1 MGAVR
6 SDTESDSGSDSGRD
20 AGLDPA
26 PLFDPRTYLDG
37 VPHDLIADLRAHA
50 PVHWV
55 PEPELMGWEAGP
67 GFWAVLTHE
76 LMNRVLRDPGTFS
89 SHLGGTQIRD
99 PQTAAM
105 LEFVQRMMLNQDP
118 PQHTRLR
125 RLLMRSFTPSAVA
138 ELEATISARAER
150 LVSAVV
156 DRGHADFAKEV
167 SAELPLLTL
176 ADIMGVPSQDRM
188 LLFDWSNRVIGYQDA
203 EYSVSD
209 AFDPATGT
217 ELARRACEVR
227 AQIRPG
233 PDGRMPDPRSRE
245 GLADMYG
252 YAHDLATYKRTNPG
266 SDVVSILLA
275 ADDAE
280 GGITNEEFETM
291 FFLFAVA
298 GNETLRNGIPGGLWA
313 LLQHPDQLAK
323 LLADPGLLPGAIEE
337 MLRFIPPVVHFRRT
351 ASRDVELGGCAVSA
365 GDKVVVFHVAAN
377 RDPAVFAQP
386 DRFDIKRGPNDHLTF
401 GAGPHFCLGAH
412 LARRQMSAMFT
423 ESLWRLPNLR
433 LDPAR
438 RPERLLSNFQHGF
451 KHLPVLWDVPA
462 GRDARPGRE
471 AVAP

>member
-1 MGAVR
+1 MPAAIEG
-6 SDTESDSGSDSGRD
+6 SGGTGT
-20 AGLDPA
+20 APDPA

-37 VPHDLIADLRAHA
+37 VPHDLIAELRACA
-50 PVHWV
+50 SVHWIG
-55 PEPELMGWEAGP
+55 EPELMGWEPGP

-99 PQTAAM
+99 PKTAEM
-105 LEFVQRMMLNQDP
+105 LAFVQRMMLNQDP

-150 LVSAVV
+150 LVRAVE
-156 DRGHADFAKEV
+156 DRGRADFAKDV

-203 EYSVSD
+203 EYAVSD
-209 AFDPATGT
+209 AFDPASGT
-217 ELARRACEVR
+217 EMARRSLVVR
-227 AQIRPG
+227 AEIRPG

-245 GLADMYG
+245 GLADMYA
-252 YAHDLATYKRTNPG
+252 YAHDLATYKRANPG

-275 ADDAE
+275 APDDE

-298 GNETLRNGIPGGLWA
+298 GNETLRNGVPGGMWA
-313 LLQHPDQLAK
+313 LLRHRDQLGK
-323 LLADPGLLPGAIEE
+323 LLADPALLPGAIEE

-351 ASRDVELGGCAVSA
+351 ATRDVELGGCRVRA

-377 RDPAVFAQP
+377 RDPAVFAEP
-386 DRFDIKRGPNDHLTF
+386 DRFDIERSPNDHLTF

-412 LARRQMSAMFT
+412 LARRQMTAMFS
-423 ESLWRLPNLR
+423 EALSRLPNLR

-438 RPERLLSNFQHGF
+438 PPQRLLSNFQHGF
-451 KHLPVLWDVPA
+451 KHLPVIWDPPVA
-462 GRDARPGRE
+462 EE
-471 AVAP
+471 AQ

>member
-1 MGAVR
+1 MPGSGTEFR
-6 SDTESDSGSDSGRD
+6 SD
-20 AGLDPA
+20 LDPT

-37 VPHDLIADLRAHA
+37 VPHDLIAELRARA

-89 SHLGGTQIRD
+89 SHLGATQIRD
-99 PQTAAM
+99 PQTAEM

-125 RLLMRSFTPSAVA
+125 RLLMRSFTPSAVL

-150 LVSAVV
+150 LVSAVE
-156 DRGHADFAKEV
+156 DRGRADFAKDV

-176 ADIMGVPSQDRM
+176 ADIMGVPTQDRM

-203 EYSVSD
+203 EYAASD
-209 AFDPATGT
+209 VFDPATGT
-217 ELARRACEVR
+217 EMARRSREVR
-227 AQIRPG
+227 AEIRPG

-245 GLADMYG
+245 GLADMYA
-252 YAHDLATYKRTNPG
+252 YAQDLATYKRANPG

-275 ADDAE
+275 APDDE

-298 GNETLRNGIPGGLWA
+298 GNETLRNGMPGGMWA
-313 LLQHPDQLAK
+313 LLRHPDQLGK
-323 LLADPGLLPGAIEE
+323 LLADPALLPGAIEE

-351 ASRDVELGGCAVSA
+351 ATRDVELGGCRVGA

-377 RDPAVFAQP
+377 RDPAVFAEP
-386 DRFDIKRGPNDHLTF
+386 DRFDIERSPNDHLTF

-412 LARRQMSAMFT
+412 LARRQMTAMFT
-423 ESLWRLPNLR
+423 ESLSRLHNLR

-438 RPERLLSNFQHGF
+438 PPERLLSNFQHGF
-451 KHLPVLWDVPA
+451 KHLPVIWDVTRA
-462 GRDARPGRE
+462 ER
-471 AVAP
+471 VAA

>member
-1 MGAVR
+1 MRAA
-6 SDTESDSGSDSGRD
+6 SSDSAAADEPSSGRGRTLD
-20 AGLDPA
+20 AV
-26 PLFDPRTYLDG
+26 PLLDPRTYLHG
-37 VPHDLIADLRAHA
+37 VPHDLIARLRSEA
-50 PVHWV
+50 PIHWV

-67 GFWAVLTHE
+67 GLWAVLTHE

-125 RLLMRSFTPSAVA
+125 RLLVRSFTPSAVA
-138 ELEATISARAER
+138 ALEATISARAEG
-150 LVSAVV
+150 LVSSVV

-176 ADIMGVPSQDRM
+176 ADIMGMPSRDRM

-209 AFDPATGT
+209 AFDPAAGT
-217 ELARRACEVR
+217 EMARRACEVR
-227 AQIRPG
+227 ARIRSG

-245 GLADMYG
+245 GLADMYA
-252 YAHDLATYKRTNPG
+252 YAHDLAAYKRANPG
-266 SDVVSILLA
+266 TDVVSTLLA

-313 LLQHPDQLAK
+313 LLRHPDQLAH
-323 LLADPGLLPGAIEE
+323 LLASPELLPGAIEE
-337 MLRFIPPVVHFRRT
+337 MLRFMPPVVHFRRT
-351 ASRDVELGGCAVSA
+351 ASRDVELGGRSVCA

-377 RDPAVFAQP
+377 RDPAVFAEP
-386 DRFDIKRGPNDHLTF
+386 DRFDIERSPNDHLTF

-412 LARRQMSAMFT
+412 LARRQMSAVFT

-433 LDPAR
+433 LDPANG
-438 RPERLLSNFQHGF
+438 PERLLSNFQHGF
-451 KHLPVLWDVPA
+451 KHLPVLWDAP
-462 GRDARPGRE
+462 DALRPRLS
-471 AVAP
+471 ATR

>member
-1 MGAVR
+1 MP
-6 SDTESDSGSDSGRD
+6 DSGAD
-20 AGLDPA
+20 AASAHGGAGGSRRWLDA
-26 PLFDPRTYLDG
+26 TPLFDPRTYTGG
-37 VPHDLIADLRAHA
+37 VPHDLIAELRAHA
-50 PVHWV
+50 AVHWV
-55 PEPELMGWEAGP
+55 PESELMGWEAGP
-67 GFWAVLTHE
+67 GFWAVLTHD

-156 DRGHADFAKEV
+156 DRGSADFAKEV

-176 ADIMGVPSQDRM
+176 ADIMGVPSEDRM

-203 EYSVSD
+203 EYAVSD

-217 ELARRACEVR
+217 EMARRACEVR

-233 PDGRMPDPRSRE
+233 PDGRLPDPRSRE
-245 GLADMYG
+245 GLADMYA
-252 YAHDLATYKRTNPG
+252 YAHDLATCKRANPG

-313 LLQHPDQLAK
+313 LLRHPEQLDK
-323 LLADPGLLPGAIEE
+323 LLADPALLPGAIEE
-337 MLRFIPPVVHFRRT
+337 MLRFMPPVVHFRRT
-351 ASRDVELGGCAVSA
+351 ASRDVELGGRSVRT

-377 RDPAVFAQP
+377 RDPAVFAEP
-386 DRFDIKRGPNDHLTF
+386 DRFDIARSPNDHLTF

-412 LARRQMSAMFT
+412 LARRQMSAVFT
-423 ESLWRLPNLR
+423 ESLWRMPNLR

-462 GRDARPGRE
+462 GRE
-471 AVAP
+471 AVAGHGEAAP

>member
-6 SDTESDSGSDSGRD
+6 SDTESDSGSDSGPD

-50 PVHWV
+50 AVHWV

-209 AFDPATGT
+209 AFDPASGT
-217 ELARRACEVR
+217 EMARRACEVR

-252 YAHDLATYKRTNPG
+252 YAHDLATYKRANPG

-313 LLQHPDQLAK
+313 LLQHPEQLAK
-323 LLADPGLLPGAIEE
+323 LLADPDLLPGAIEE
-337 MLRFIPPVVHFRRT
+337 MLRFVPPVVHFRRT
-351 ASRDVELGGCAVSA
+351 ASRDVELGGCAVRA

-377 RDPAVFAQP
+377 RDPAVFAEP
-386 DRFDIKRGPNDHLTF
+386 DRFDIERSPNDHLTF

-412 LARRQMSAMFT
+412 LARRQMSAMFA
-423 ESLWRLPNLR
+423 ESLWRMPNLR
-433 LDPAR
+433 LDPTG

-451 KHLPVLWDVPA
+451 KHLPVLWDAPA
-462 GRDARPGRE
+462 GREAAASRE
-471 AVAP
+471 AASP

>member
-1 MGAVR
+1 MEAVR
-6 SDTESDSGSDSGRD
+6 SDTRPASR
-20 AGLDPA
+20 LDPGPDPS
-26 PLFDPRTYLDG
+26 PLFDPRTYLEG
-37 VPHDLIADLRAHA
+37 VPHDLIAELRSRA

-55 PEPELMGWEAGP
+55 DEPSLMGWEAGP
-67 GFWAVLTHE
+67 GFWAVLSHE
-76 LMNRVLRDPGTFS
+76 LVNRVLRDPATFS

-138 ELEATISARAER
+138 ELEATIASRARD
-150 LVSAVV
+150 LVGAVA
-156 DRGHADFAKEV
+156 DRGHADFAKDV

-176 ADIMGVPSQDRM
+176 ADIMGVPSEDRM

-203 EYSVSD
+203 EYAVSD

-217 ELARRACEVR
+217 AMARRACEVR

-233 PDGRMPDPRSRE
+233 ADGRLPDPRSRE
-245 GLADMYG
+245 GLADMYA
-252 YAHDLATYKRTNPG
+252 YAHDLAEFKRANPG
-266 SDVVSILLA
+266 NDVVSILLA

-313 LLQHPDQLAK
+313 LLQHPSQFSK
-323 LLADPGLLPGAIEE
+323 LLADASLLPRAIEE
-337 MLRFIPPVVHFRRT
+337 MLRFMPPVVHFRRT
-351 ASRDVELGGCAVSA
+351 ATRDVELGGRDVQA
-365 GDKVVVFHVAAN
+365 GEKVVVFHVGAN
-377 RDPAVFAQP
+377 RDPAVFAEP
-386 DRFDIKRGPNDHLTF
+386 DRFDIERIPNDHLTF

-412 LARRQMSAMFT
+412 LARRQMSAMLS

-438 RPERLLSNFQHGF
+438 PPERLLSNFQHGF
-451 KHLPVLWDVPA
+451 KHLPVIWDVPDPA
-462 GRDARPGRE
+462 
-471 AVAP
+471 APIGGGTAT

>member
-1 MGAVR
+1 MGAVG
-6 SDTESDSGSDSGRD
+6 SDAEIDSGFAS
-20 AGLDPA
+20 GLDPS

-37 VPHDLIADLRAHA
+37 VPHDLIAELRAHA
-50 PVHWV
+50 PVLWV

-156 DRGHADFAKEV
+156 HRGHADYAKEV

-176 ADIMGVPSQDRM
+176 ADIMGVPSEDRM

-217 ELARRACEVR
+217 EMAQRACEVR

-252 YAHDLATYKRTNPG
+252 YAHDLATYKRANPG
-266 SDVVSILLA
+266 ADVVSILLA

-313 LLQHPDQLAK
+313 LLQHPDQLGK
-323 LLADPGLLPGAIEE
+323 LLADPDLLPGAIEE

-351 ASRDVELGGCAVSA
+351 ASRHVELGGRSVRA

-377 RDPAVFAQP
+377 RDPAVFAEP
-386 DRFDIKRGPNDHLTF
+386 DRFDIERSPNEHLTF

-423 ESLWRLPNLR
+423 ESLWRMPNLR

-451 KHLPVLWDVPA
+451 KHLPVLWDAPA
-462 GRDARPGRE
+462 GGE
-471 AVAP
+471 AAADPKAAAP

>member
-1 MGAVR
+1 MPGSGTEFR
-6 SDTESDSGSDSGRD
+6 SDP
-20 AGLDPA
+20 DPT

-37 VPHDLIADLRAHA
+37 VPHDLIAELRACA

-76 LMNRVLRDPGTFS
+76 LMNRVLREPGTFS

-99 PQTAAM
+99 PRTAEM

-125 RLLMRSFTPSAVA
+125 RLLMRSFTPSAVV

-150 LVSAVV
+150 LVRAVE
-156 DRGHADFAKEV
+156 DRGRADFAKDV

-176 ADIMGVPSQDRM
+176 ADIMGVPTEDRM

-203 EYSVSD
+203 EYAVSD

-217 ELARRACEVR
+217 EMARRSREVR
-227 AQIRPG
+227 AKIRPG

-245 GLADMYG
+245 GLADMYA
-252 YAHDLATYKRTNPG
+252 YAQDLATYKRANPG

-275 ADDAE
+275 APDDE

-298 GNETLRNGIPGGLWA
+298 GNETLRNGMPGGMWA
-313 LLQHPDQLAK
+313 LLRHPDQLGK
-323 LLADPGLLPGAIEE
+323 LLADPVLLPGAIEE

-351 ASRDVELGGCAVSA
+351 ATRDVELGGCRVGA

-377 RDPAVFAQP
+377 RDPAVFAEP
-386 DRFDIKRGPNDHLTF
+386 DRFDIERSPNDHLTF

-412 LARRQMSAMFT
+412 LARRQMTAMFS
-423 ESLWRLPNLR
+423 EALSRLSNLR

-438 RPERLLSNFQHGF
+438 PSERLLSNFQHGF
-451 KHLPVLWDVPA
+451 KHLPVIWDVTRA
-462 GRDARPGRE
+462 ER
-471 AVAP
+471 VAA

>member
-1 MGAVR
+1 MSTARVAG
-6 SDTESDSGSDSGRD
+6 GSNST
-20 AGLDPA
+20 APDPA

-50 PVHWV
+50 AVHWV

-99 PQTAAM
+99 PGTAAM

-156 DRGHADFAKEV
+156 HRGHADFAKEV

-203 EYSVSD
+203 EYAASD

-217 ELARRACEVR
+217 EMAQRACEVR
-227 AQIRPG
+227 ARIRPG

-245 GLADMYG
+245 GLADMYA
-252 YAHDLATYKRTNPG
+252 YAHDLATYKRANPG

-298 GNETLRNGIPGGLWA
+298 GNETLRNGMPGGLWA
-313 LLQHPDQLAK
+313 LLAHPEQLDK
-323 LLADPGLLPGAIEE
+323 LLADPELLPGAIEE
-337 MLRFIPPVVHFRRT
+337 MLRFMPPVVHFRRT
-351 ASRDVELGGCAVSA
+351 ASRDVELGGSSIRA

-377 RDPAVFAQP
+377 RDPAVFVEP
-386 DRFDIKRGPNDHLTF
+386 DRFDIERSPNDHLTF

-423 ESLWRLPNLR
+423 ESLWRMPNLR

-438 RPERLLSNFQHGF
+438 MPERLLSNFQHGF
-451 KHLPVLWDVPA
+451 KHLPLLWDVAA
-462 GRDARPGRE
+462 GGE
-471 AVAP
+471 AASP

>member
-1 MGAVR
+1 MPAAIEG
-6 SDTESDSGSDSGRD
+6 SGGTGT
-20 AGLDPA
+20 APDPT
-26 PLFDPRTYLDG
+26 PLFDPRTFVDG
-37 VPHDLIADLRAHA
+37 VPHDLIAELRAHA
-50 PVHWV
+50 PVHWIG
-55 PEPELMGWEAGP
+55 EPELMGWEPGP

-99 PQTAAM
+99 PKTAEM
-105 LEFVQRMMLNQDP
+105 LMFVQRMMLNQDP

-138 ELEATISARAER
+138 ELEATISDRARM
-150 LVSAVV
+150 LVDNVA
-156 DRGHADFAKEV
+156 DRGRADFAKEV

-176 ADIMGVPSQDRM
+176 ADIMGVPTEDRM

-203 EYSVSD
+203 EYAVSD

-217 ELARRACEVR
+217 EMARRSREVR
-227 AQIRPG
+227 AEIRPG
-233 PDGRMPDPRSRE
+233 SDGRMPDPRSRE
-245 GLADMYG
+245 GLADMYA
-252 YAHDLATYKRTNPG
+252 YALDLAEHKRANPG

-275 ADDAE
+275 APDDE

-298 GNETLRNGIPGGLWA
+298 GNETLRNGIPGGMWA
-313 LLQHPDQLAK
+313 LLQHPDQLGK
-323 LLADPGLLPGAIEE
+323 LLADPALLPGAIEE

-351 ASRDVELGGCAVSA
+351 ASRDVELGGCPIQA

-377 RDPAVFAQP
+377 RDPAVFAEP
-386 DRFDIKRGPNDHLTF
+386 DHFDIERSPNDHLTF

-412 LARRQMSAMFT
+412 LARRQMTAMFS
-423 ESLWRLPNLR
+423 EALSRLANLR

-438 RPERLLSNFQHGF
+438 PPQRLLSNFQHGF
-451 KHLPVLWDVPA
+451 KHLPVIWDTPLTE
-462 GRDARPGRE
+462 E
-471 AVAP
+471 AQ

>member
-1 MGAVR
+1 MSTVCAA
-6 SDTESDSGSDSGRD
+6 SGSNST
-20 AGLDPA
+20 APDPTQ
-26 PLFDPRTYLDG
+26 LFDPRTYLDG
-37 VPHDLIADLRAHA
+37 VPHDLIAELRSCA

-99 PQTAAM
+99 PGTAAM

-156 DRGHADFAKEV
+156 HRGQADYAKEV

-176 ADIMGVPSQDRM
+176 ADIMGVPSEDRM

-203 EYSVSD
+203 EYSVSE

-217 ELARRACEVR
+217 EMARRACEVR
-227 AQIRPG
+227 DQIRPG

-252 YAHDLATYKRTNPG
+252 YAHDLATYKRANPG
-266 SDVVSILLA
+266 ADVVSILLA

-313 LLQHPDQLAK
+313 LLQHPEQLDK

-351 ASRDVELGGCAVSA
+351 ASRDVELGGRAVHA

-377 RDPAVFAQP
+377 RDPAVFVEP
-386 DRFDIKRGPNDHLTF
+386 DRFDIERSPNDHLTF

-423 ESLWRLPNLR
+423 ESLWRMPNLR

-462 GRDARPGRE
+462 GSEAAASRE
-471 AVAP
+471 ATAP